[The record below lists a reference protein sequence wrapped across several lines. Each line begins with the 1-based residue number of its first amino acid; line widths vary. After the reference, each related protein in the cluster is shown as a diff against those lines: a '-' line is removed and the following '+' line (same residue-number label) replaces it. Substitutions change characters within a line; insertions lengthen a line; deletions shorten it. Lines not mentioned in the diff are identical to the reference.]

1 MDVEEVF
8 YFVEI
13 KNKIQ
18 GVTISSRPLVRFNK
32 YFVLFNRKSKNPK
45 NRYTNN
51 IPPLC
56 RLNVYIMIYDFS
68 ACNSRSQVPMP
79 NFGADF
85 TFNEIIQLMGE

>member
-18 GVTISSRPLVRFNK
+18 GVAISSRPLARFNNNK
-32 YFVLFNRKSKNPK
+32 
-45 NRYTNN
+45 NN